1 MPRKTSET
9 LSGAIS
15 AILSSV
21 GISYTSESGSPI
33 PVKSGKLLNMAPL
46 HSKVKTRLYVEL
58 MGEGG
63 VPYYHIIGVITDQM
77 NPDEV
82 VDMKLKAEFNDR
94 KGVKQVWVNE
104 EDFEQ
109 VRVII
114 PSSQKVL
121 TFKTTEPEE
130 RKKKK
135 YPEEGFTNIF

>member
-1 MPRKTSET
+1 MPRKTADPLNS
-9 LSGAIS
+9 AIS

-21 GISYTSESGSPI
+21 GISYTGEEGNPI

-63 VPYYHIIGVITDQM
+63 VPYYHIVGVITEPM
-77 NPDEV
+77 HAEEV

-94 KGVKQVWVNE
+94 KGVKQIWVNE

-114 PSSQKVL
+114 PSSQKTL
-121 TFKTTEPEE
+121 TYKTTDPDD